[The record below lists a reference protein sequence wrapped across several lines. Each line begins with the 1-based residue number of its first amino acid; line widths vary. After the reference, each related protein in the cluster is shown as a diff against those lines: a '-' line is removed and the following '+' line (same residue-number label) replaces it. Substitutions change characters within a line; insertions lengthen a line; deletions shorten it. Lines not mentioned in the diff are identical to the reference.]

1 MPAYAIR
8 EWRQEEKSKALP
20 EQIIETI
27 DSCEDVAKTAKS
39 RLKKFLAEMGI
50 QDILEMDYPLRKAYQ
65 NYLLSICQI
74 QSADRYLLAY
84 DRAKQAD
91 IRRRMKTLAGK
102 NQCRWR
108 LEETILFLPYHPDQ
122 ELAMELD
129 SVRNRPNMVWD
140 FTKPCAWHVKEQVF
154 TTLNEILAIT
164 KNSIQRRQRLT
175 GLQYLY
181 DFCTEQAIQDIEDMD
196 LAQEQMFDAYLTEHT
211 PSETYKHQMLAILNL
226 CRKTVFLHNA
236 QINWQANIWYLDGLR
251 IAEHRLNRSSS
262 VTSVSFTEISHK
274 ENRRYAKEYMKYQIG
289 VTGQAISTITTRYC
303 LLERFL
309 VRLSEQGQDA
319 ASCTTKQIEDYLGEL
334 QESGISAKS
343 FNAYISG
350 LNHFFRFLIARNYRE
365 TMPFQPEL
373 YQKKIIVKHHDRSVS
388 PEVCEEVLGKLHLLP
403 DHLRCMYLH
412 LWCLGLRIS
421 EVCTLKGNAY
431 YRQNHDTWIQVYQV
445 KMKNY
450 KRIPIAEG
458 LYRIMEVYIK
468 THQIGPD
475 DYLFTNKNG
484 GPYRS
489 MTFRH
494 QMKKFCED
502 HEIDGG
508 DYLFQSHDY
517 RHTVATMLYDNG
529 VSIQGVRDYLGHD
542 YLEMTEQYIDYMP
555 KKIAKENMG
564 FFQKPEH
571 NLAAGLRKKGGRDG
585 K

>member
-1 MPAYAIR
+1 MNGNAC
-8 EWRQEEKSKALP
+8 
-20 EQIIETI
+20 T
-27 DSCEDVAKTAKS
+27 S
-39 RLKKFLAEMGI
+39 RPSG
-50 QDILEMDYPLRKAYQ
+50 
-65 NYLLSICQI
+65 
-74 QSADRYLLAY
+74 
-84 DRAKQAD
+84 
-91 IRRRMKTLAGK
+91 
-102 NQCRWR
+102 
-108 LEETILFLPYHPDQ
+108 
-122 ELAMELD
+122 
-129 SVRNRPNMVWD
+129 
-140 FTKPCAWHVKEQVF
+140 
-154 TTLNEILAIT
+154 
-164 KNSIQRRQRLT
+164 
-175 GLQYLY
+175 
-181 DFCTEQAIQDIEDMD
+181 IEDMD
-196 LAQEQMFDAYLTEHT
+196 LTQEQMFNSYLTEHA

-319 ASCTTKQIEDYLGEL
+319 ASCTTKQIEDYLVEL

-350 LNHFFRFLIARNYRE
+350 LNHFFRFLIARNYRG

>member
-1 MPAYAIR
+1 M
-8 EWRQEEKSKALP
+8 
-20 EQIIETI
+20 
-27 DSCEDVAKTAKS
+27 
-39 RLKKFLAEMGI
+39 KKL
-50 QDILEMDYPLRKAYQ
+50 
-65 NYLLSICQI
+65 
-74 QSADRYLLAY
+74 
-84 DRAKQAD
+84 
-91 IRRRMKTLAGK
+91 RRMAAFLTAL
-102 NQCRWR
+102 
-108 LEETILFLPYHPDQ
+108 IL
-122 ELAMELD
+122 
-129 SVRNRPNMVWD
+129 
-140 FTKPCAWHVKEQVF
+140 
-154 TTLNEILAIT
+154 
-164 KNSIQRRQRLT
+164 
-175 GLQYLY
+175 
-181 DFCTEQAIQDIEDMD
+181 
-196 LAQEQMFDAYLTEHT
+196 
-211 PSETYKHQMLAILNL
+211 
-226 CRKTVFLHNA
+226 
-236 QINWQANIWYLDGLR
+236 
-251 IAEHRLNRSSS
+251 
-262 VTSVSFTEISHK
+262 
-274 ENRRYAKEYMKYQIG
+274 
-289 VTGQAISTITTRYC
+289 
-303 LLERFL
+303 
-309 VRLSEQGQDA
+309 
-319 ASCTTKQIEDYLGEL
+319 
-334 QESGISAKS
+334 
-343 FNAYISG
+343 
-350 LNHFFRFLIARNYRE
+350 
-365 TMPFQPEL
+365 
-373 YQKKIIVKHHDRSVS
+373 
-388 PEVCEEVLGKLHLLP
+388 
-403 DHLRCMYLH
+403 
-412 LWCLGLRIS
+412 CLGLSVTAFAAEAGTGFSDVDAGDWYAEAAAYCRDNGLMAGTGETTFS
-421 EVCTLKGNAY
+421 PDTPMTRGMLVTVLYRLAGSPSLEHENLGY